1 MPETP
6 KEHWDYTTNEWRSA
20 EFKKILNHLPEKLP
34 IIYDIGANVGGFT
47 EVMKSTHPT
56 AKFFCFEPVE
66 RNFEALIDYVPYAQC
81 IKKGIWYGA
90 KTSKVTWRGSNI
102 GAFFLDQVNSGEPR
116 IQTGEVIEL
125 AELEELDLPKP
136 TLIKMD
142 IEGAEENVLEHS
154 EVCKACPWIILE
166 WHPDHVNPTEFFK
179 KHLPNHRV
187 AVSVEDKQFLL
198 CLKSL

>member
-6 KEHWDYTTNEWRSA
+6 QEHWDYTKNEWRSA
-20 EFKKILNHLPEKLP
+20 QFQEILNKLPEKLP
-34 IIYDIGANVGGFT
+34 VIYDIGANVGGFT
-47 EVMKSTHPT
+47 EVMKTTHGK

-66 RNFEALIDYVPYAQC
+66 RNYKALVEYVPYATC

-90 KTSKVTWRGSNI
+90 TTSKVTWRGSNI
-102 GAFFLDQVNSGEPR
+102 GAFFLDQVDSGEPR

-125 AELEELDLPKP
+125 AELEELELPKP

-154 EVCKACPWIILE
+154 EICRACPWIILE
-166 WHPDHVNPTEFFK
+166 WHPNVDAYKFFEK
-179 KHLPNHRV
+179 YLPNHRV
-187 AVSVEDKQFLL
+187 VVSLVDKQFLL